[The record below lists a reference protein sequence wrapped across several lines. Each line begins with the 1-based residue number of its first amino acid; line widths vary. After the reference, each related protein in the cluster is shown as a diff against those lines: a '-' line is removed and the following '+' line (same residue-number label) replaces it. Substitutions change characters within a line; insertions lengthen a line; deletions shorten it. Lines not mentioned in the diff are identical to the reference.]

1 MDVNKYTEKQFC
13 PCFNPDNGNNGQT
26 GNGRELLERIRSLSF
41 VKAELELYLD
51 THPKCKVALD
61 YYYQTVDAL
70 TKLVDE
76 YQAKY
81 GPLTA
86 MGTNNTEMWTWAS
99 APWPWHRD
107 SDKMNN
113 EWMGER

>member
-1 MDVNKYTEKQFC
+1 MSKCTENGFC
-13 PCFNPDNGNNGQT
+13 SCFNPENGNNGMNATAQS
-26 GNGRELLERIRSLSF
+26 LLERIRSLSF

-51 THPKCKVALD
+51 THPRCRVALD

-70 TKLVDE
+70 TKLTDE

-86 MGTNNTEMWTWAS
+86 MGSTGNEEWAWVRE
-99 APWPWHRD
+99 PWPWQREAD
-107 SDKMNN
+107 VNKIKR
-113 EWMGER
+113 MGESK

>member
-1 MDVNKYTEKQFC
+1 MSKCSENKFC
-13 PCFNPDNGNNGQT
+13 SCLNVESGNNVQGFEGQAM
-26 GNGRELLERIRSLSF
+26 LERIRSLSF

-51 THPKCKVALD
+51 THPRCRVALD

-70 TKLVDE
+70 TKLTDE

-86 MGTNNTEMWTWAS
+86 MGSTGNEEWAWIKE
-99 APWPWHRD
+99 PWPWQRE
-107 SDKMNN
+107 SDVNKTKR
-113 EWMGER
+113 MGESK